1 MQLIRARLK
10 YQQAFTLVEL
20 VIGILVLAVAFALIT
35 SVLGPMMQNSSQTWH
50 QVRAAELGHSLM
62 NEITSRAF
70 DENTPRGTNYL
81 RCGQTGASACIAS
94 IPVCPAS
101 GLSTAT
107 EEASRDLFDDV
118 DDYHC
123 LRLTGA
129 QLSNALN
136 ESLAQTYAQYQLSV
150 EVQYAGT
157 DLAISNN
164 LAKRIDIAVTTP
176 EGEVLAFRS
185 YKGNW

>member
-1 MQLIRARLK
+1 MQLTFRRFTL
-10 YQQAFTLVEL
+10 QQGFTLVEL
-20 VIGILVLAVAFALIT
+20 VIGMVVLAVAFALIT

-62 NEITSRAF
+62 NEITSRVF

-81 RCGQTGASACIAS
+81 RCGQSGANACIAS

-101 GLSTAT
+101 GLSTST

-123 LRLTGA
+123 LRLSGA

-136 ESLAQTYAQYQLSV
+136 ESLAATYAQYQLSV
-150 EVQYAGT
+150 EVSYAGA
-157 DLAISNN
+157 DLALANN
-164 LAKRIDIAVTTP
+164 LAKRIDIAITTP